1 MNFLTSIIVNAIIFM
16 ALSGF
21 WPTSF
26 HVSSIW
32 VALGAAVILAV
43 LNVLVKPI
51 IKFFSFPITI
61 VTLGLF
67 SLLINGFMLEITSW
81 IVGSQFWFSSF
92 WVAVGI
98 AILMS
103 IINMIVNEFFSNQQ
117 SD

>member
-1 MNFLTSIIVNAIIFM
+1 MNFLTNIIVNALIFV

-32 VALGAAVILAV
+32 VALGAAVVLAI

-51 IKFFSFPITI
+51 IKLFSFPITI

-67 SLLINGFMLEITSW
+67 SLIINGFMLEITSW

-103 IINMIVNEFFSNQQ
+103 LISMVINGFFASSH

>member
-1 MNFLTSIIVNAIIFM
+1 MNFLTNIIVNAIIFV

-21 WPTSF
+21 WPNSF

-32 VALGAAVILAV
+32 VALGAAVVLAI

-67 SLLINGFMLEITSW
+67 SLVINGLMLEITSW

-92 WVAVGI
+92 WVAIGI

-103 IINMIVNEFFSNQQ
+103 IIDVIVNEFFSHQH